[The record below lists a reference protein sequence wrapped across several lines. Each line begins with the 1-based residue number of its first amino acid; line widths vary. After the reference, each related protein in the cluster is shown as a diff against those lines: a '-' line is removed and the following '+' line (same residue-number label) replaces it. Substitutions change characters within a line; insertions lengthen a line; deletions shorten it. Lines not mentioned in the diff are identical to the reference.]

1 MRKIAAMMLVMGLAG
16 TMLAGCGNKGGTGGE
31 NTQGSTSV
39 SESCITLA
47 QSDTPDLDPAVGTSA
62 SSLYSIANIYDTLTY
77 PTENGVEMRVAESY
91 EVNDDATEY
100 TFLLKKGIKFHNG
113 EELKASD
120 VAFSMNRL
128 LTIGEAYAYIFGNVE
143 SAEAV
148 DDYTVVFHLSAPMG
162 TLPDALIRLQ
172 ILSEKEVME
181 NISEGPYG
189 EFGDYGKDYLSYHDA
204 GSGAYKAVEL
214 VKQDYFYAEKY
225 EDWFVGFDN
234 EYAPEAF
241 RIMYVS
247 EAATIKTMMANKE
260 LDMTDNWQTNE
271 SLEALDGI
279 DGVDIAESSSGLL
292 QSVYMNTKVAPTD
305 DINFRKAICSLLD
318 YETISNSIFVHSVKA
333 TGCAPSGVAGQIAV
347 DTTYDY
353 SIEQAK
359 QYLAQSKYADN
370 YQDFTLEFLA
380 NSDSLNTEK
389 VALLLQSAAKEL
401 GINIEINKAPWVSLV
416 DRVGAQDTTP
426 QLITFNSAAAYNDVG
441 SFLESRYH
449 SKNCG
454 TWEQCEWIQDEKLD
468 EMIEDALATS
478 DQGERFGKYEEIQ
491 NYVVDEF
498 CPDAYMCDLTERC
511 AYQSG
516 YITWP
521 LISKDAIGS
530 AAYGYTHIFADMEY
544 HTEKK

>member
-1 MRKIAAMMLVMGLAG
+1 MKKIVSVLLVTALIG
-16 TMLAGCGNKGGTGGE
+16 TLLYGCGKKSGDSSEGGSG
-31 NTQGSTSV
+31 NTSS

-62 SSLYSIANIYDTLTY
+62 SSLYAIANIYDTLTY
-77 PTENGVEMRVAESY
+77 PSEDGVELRVAEDY

-100 TFLLKKGIKFHNG
+100 KFVIKQGIKFHNG
-113 EELKASD
+113 EEMKASD

-128 LTIGEAYAYIFGNVE
+128 LAIGEAYAYIFGNVE
-143 SAEAV
+143 SAEAT
-148 DDYTVVFHLSAPMG
+148 DDYTVVFHCKAPMG

-172 ILSEKEVME
+172 ILSEKQVME
-181 NISEGPYG
+181 NVKDGPYG
-189 EFGDYGKDYLSYHDA
+189 EFGDYGKDYLSYNDA

-214 VKQDYFYAEKY
+214 VKQDYFVAEKY

-234 EYAPEAF
+234 EYAPESF
-241 RIMYVS
+241 KIMYVS

-271 SLEALDGI
+271 SLEALDAI
-279 DGVDIAESSSGLL
+279 DGVDIAQLSSGLL

-318 YETISNSIFVHSVKA
+318 YDTISDSIFINSVKA
-333 TGCAPSGVAGQIAV
+333 TGCAPVGVAGQVAV

-353 SIEQAK
+353 NIEQAK
-359 QYLAQSKYADN
+359 KYLAQSKYADT
-370 YQDFTLEFLA
+370 YQDYTLEFLA

-389 VALLLQSAAKEL
+389 VALLLQSAAKEV
-401 GINIEINKAPWVSLV
+401 GINVEINKAPWVSLV

-454 TWEQCEWIQDEKLD
+454 TWEQCEWIQDDKLD
-468 EMIEDALATS
+468 EMIEDALATP
-478 DQGERFGKYEEIQ
+478 DQEERFGKYTTIQ

-516 YITWP
+516 YIIWP
-521 LISKDAIGS
+521 LISEDSIGS